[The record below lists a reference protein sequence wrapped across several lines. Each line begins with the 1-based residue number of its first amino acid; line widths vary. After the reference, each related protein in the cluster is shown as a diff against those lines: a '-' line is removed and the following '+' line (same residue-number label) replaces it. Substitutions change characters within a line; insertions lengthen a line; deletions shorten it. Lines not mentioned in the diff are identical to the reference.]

1 MDNHIITILQ
11 KFEKPEHN
19 FLTDKECLICLESLD
34 DLESNKFVQLPCKCS
49 NSVYH
54 IDCIVKLINSGESKN
69 FCPHCKTKY
78 EIPLKIQVARNQ
90 IVPYA
95 EINTNQLPNQ
105 LPNQHQ
111 INEEIRNVQ
120 ITNLAK
126 IIIIHGLSNSVMNVI
141 NVIATRVC
149 VDYDSSTELQ
159 VLMLVYFF
167 KIFVNY
173 SNFVYSKNSIQKI
186 EDCLIY
192 SYAFQLILFGF
203 FIYMLTKIKNDS
215 KTTVIII
222 NNVLFS
228 FADFVYRKSIEN
240 KMINTVNVV

>member
-1 MDNHIITILQ
+1 MDNHIISILQ
-11 KFEKPEHN
+11 KFQKPDTT
-19 FLTDKECLICLESLD
+19 FLKDKECLICLESLD

-54 IDCIVKLINSGESKN
+54 IDCIVKLINSGENKN

-78 EIPLKIQVARNQ
+78 EIPLKMTVTRNQ

-105 LPNQHQ
+105 HQ
-111 INEEIRNVQ
+111 INQEIRNEQ
-120 ITNLAK
+120 IKNFTN

-173 SNFVYSKNSIQKI
+173 SNFVYSKNSIEKI
-186 EDCLIY
+186 KDCLIY

-215 KTTVIII
+215 KTNIILI

-228 FADFVYRKSIEN
+228 FADLAYRKIIEN
-240 KMINTVNVV
+240 KMINTVIVV

>member
-1 MDNHIITILQ
+1 MDNHIISILQ
-11 KFEKPEHN
+11 KFEKPDGS
-19 FLTDKECLICLESLD
+19 FLKDKECLICLESLD

-49 NSVYH
+49 NSTYH
-54 IDCIVKLINSGESKN
+54 IDCIVKLINSGKNKN

-78 EIPLKIQVARNQ
+78 EIPLKMTVARNQ
-90 IVPYA
+90 IVPYT

-105 LPNQHQ
+105 HQ
-111 INEEIRNVQ
+111 INQEIRNVQ
-120 ITNLAK
+120 ITKFTEIL
-126 IIIIHGLSNSVMNVI
+126 IIHSLSNSVMNVI

-167 KIFVNY
+167 KLLFNY
-173 SNFVYSKNSIQKI
+173 WIFVYSKNSIEKI

-192 SYAFQLILFGF
+192 SYAFQVILFGF
-203 FIYMLTKIKNDS
+203 FIYMLNKIKNDS
-215 KTTVIII
+215 KTTVIIV

>member
-11 KFEKPEHN
+11 KFEKPDTT
-19 FLTDKECLICLESLD
+19 FLKDKECLICLESLD

-54 IDCIVKLINSGESKN
+54 IDCIVKLINSGDDKN

-90 IVPYA
+90 IVPYT
-95 EINTNQLPNQ
+95 EINTNQLPN
-105 LPNQHQ
+105 LAQ
-111 INEEIRNVQ
+111 INQEIRNVQ
-120 ITNLAK
+120 ITKFTEIL
-126 IIIIHGLSNSVMNVI
+126 IIHGLSNSVMNLI
-141 NVIATRVC
+141 NIIATRVC

-159 VLMLVYFF
+159 VLMLIYFF
-167 KIFVNY
+167 KLFFNY
-173 SNFVYSKNSIQKI
+173 SIFVYSKNSIQKI

-192 SYAFQLILFGF
+192 SYAFQVILFGF
-203 FIYMLTKIKNDS
+203 FIYMLNKIKNDS